1 MKKLI
6 ALVLSLILV
15 LSLAA
20 CGGNRATPTEAP
32 TQAPTEAPTA
42 APTEA
47 PAAYTGTLTE
57 LVTAIYEKQPLE
69 FGVADPMAI
78 DLADSY
84 QLSYFMGL
92 TDGSKVSEAVYSEPF
107 IGSQPYSMV
116 AVRVKDAADASAVA
130 EEMRGGI
137 DTRKWICV
145 EADDLHVGAYGDVVL
160 LVMVGSEL
168 APGLSEKLMDA
179 FAAVVG
185 SDLDYKN

>member
-32 TQAPTEAPTA
+32 TQAPTEAPT
-42 APTEA
+42 EA

-69 FGVADPMAI
+69 FSVADPMAI

-137 DTRKWICV
+137 DTRKWVCV

-179 FAAVVG
+179 FASVVG
-185 SDLDYKN
+185 AELDYKN